1 MNPLYFRKSK
11 HALDATVKQV
21 MENIKG
27 EGWAV
32 FNEMDLPLK
41 RGKLISIYKHK
52 HLEKFNE
59 SDPSF
64 AGFLIHNVTAY
75 RKSNDILAG
84 FQKPVLL
91 KAFAKSQEI
100 QNIAEDTETELTNI
114 INKSTGAGE
123 LKPKSVKLYST
134 MTCPYCK
141 MEQSWLESNK
151 VKHEMV
157 FVDLNPK
164 EAQAMVDK
172 TGQMGVPVTEI
183 TYEDADSEYV
193 VGFDKPKLAQLLNIG
208 L

>member
-1 MNPLYFRKSK
+1 MKPLYFRKSK
-11 HALDATVKQV
+11 HTLDTT
-21 MENIKG
+21 IKNVLNSAK
-27 EGWAV
+27 EAGWTL
-32 FNEMDLPLK
+32 FSELELPLK
-41 RGKLISIYKHK
+41 RGKLIYVYKRG

-59 SDPSF
+59 MDPSLS
-64 AGFLIHNVTAY
+64 GFVIHNITVF
-75 RKSNDILAG
+75 RKGNDIMAG

-91 KAFAKSQEI
+91 NALTRAQEVQEI
-100 QNIAEDTETELTNI
+100 AEKTDKELTAI

-141 MEQSWLESNK
+141 MEQAWLESNK

-183 TYEDADSEYV
+183 MYDESESEYV
-193 VGFDKPKLAQLLNIG
+193 VGFDKPKLAQLLNLG